1 LKQLDEMGPGGQALM
16 DYAIY
21 DARRAGF
28 DKVVFV
34 IRPDL
39 ETHFRK
45 RMEQLREWI
54 PSEYAFQRLD
64 DIPPATTTSSSR
76 IKPWG
81 TGQAVLAVRDLID
94 GPFAVVNADDFYGQS
109 SYSSLVAHFEA
120 PSLAPSLPTYAFVG
134 FELRNTLSTHG
145 GVSRGVCECADDLFL
160 ATIAEVTNL
169 HHDGEQITGS
179 YSNGTVGHFTGA
191 EIVSTN
197 MWGFTPAIF
206 DMLQSRFTEF
216 LGTKAGDEDAEFL
229 IPDAVNDMVAIGEA
243 RVKILPAHGSFFGIT
258 HPGDKTLVQQ
268 EIRELTES
276 SHYPSR
282 LFTD

>member
-1 LKQLDEMGPGGQALM
+1 M

-28 DKVVFV
+28 DKVVLV

-39 ETHFRK
+39 ETHFRE
-45 RMEQLREWI
+45 RIEQLQKWI

-64 DIPPATTTSSSR
+64 DIPPGAAASSSR

-81 TGQAVLAVRDLID
+81 TGHAVLSVRHLID

-109 SYSSLVAHFEA
+109 SYSALVAHLEA
-120 PSLAPSLPTYAFVG
+120 GAPTPTFAFVG

-145 GVSRGVCECADDLFL
+145 GVSRGVCECAENLFL

-169 HHDGEQITGS
+169 HHDGEQIVGS
-179 YSNGTVGHFTGA
+179 YSNGTVSHFTGA

-216 LGTKAGDEDAEFL
+216 LSTKASDENTEFL
-229 IPDAVNDMVAIGEA
+229 IPDAVNDMVATGEA
-243 RVKILPAHGSFFGIT
+243 RVKILPAQGSFFGVT
-258 HPGDKTLVQQ
+258 HPGDKAPVQQ

-276 SHYPSR
+276 GHYPSR

>member
-1 LKQLDEMGPGGQALM
+1 M

-28 DKVVFV
+28 DKVILV

-39 ETHFRK
+39 ETHFRE
-45 RMEQLREWI
+45 RIEQLRKWI

-64 DIPPATTTSSSR
+64 DIPPGAAASSSR

-81 TGQAVLAVRDLID
+81 TGHAVLSVRDLIA

-109 SYSSLVAHFEA
+109 SYSSLAAHFQAGA
-120 PSLAPSLPTYAFVG
+120 PTPTFAFVG
-134 FELRNTLSTHG
+134 FELRNTLSIHG
-145 GVSRGVCECADDLFL
+145 GVSRGVCECGDDLFL
-160 ATIAEVTNL
+160 ATIGAVTNL
-169 HHDGEQITGS
+169 HHDGEQIIGC

-216 LGTKAGDEDAEFL
+216 LDTKAGDENAEFL
-229 IPDAVNDMVAIGEA
+229 IPEAVNDMVATGEA
-243 RVKILPAHGSFFGIT
+243 RVKTLPARGSFFGVT
-258 HPGDKTLVQQ
+258 HPEDRTLVQQ

-276 SHYPSR
+276 GHYPSR